1 MQVFAQEPTTN
12 LLNGERIAQWPER
25 VREPKEKS
33 FSLFAFPESFFGE
46 PPLSDVEF
54 QSSKPHYLPFSITIG
69 LAKTLYPR
77 YGPIESHNPK
87 RDVPVVPRP
96 PPQNLVEEVEYRAA
110 VFVVNTGEPCVERRQ
125 FFLGKAV

>member
-12 LLNGERIAQWPER
+12 LLNGERIAQRAER
-25 VREPKEKS
+25 VREPEQKP
-33 FSLFAFPESFFGE
+33 FSLFALPESFFGE

-54 QSSKPHYLPFSITIG
+54 QSSKPQYLPFGITVG
-69 LAKTLYPR
+69 LAQTLYPR
-77 YGPIESHNPK
+77 YGPIDSHNPK

-96 PPQNLVEEVEYRAA
+96 LPQNFVEEAEYRAA
-110 VFVVNTGEPCVERRQ
+110 VLGVNTGEPCVERWQ